1 VPVKKKIIRGTS
13 SGHLVVGAGISKEE
27 LSKRVLNSTTK
38 DLRYFMMK
46 WIEKNKTI
54 TPKAFGNWKVVPAE
68 WWKKAREKDYKL
80 LYGN

>member
-1 VPVKKKIIRGTS
+1 
-13 SGHLVVGAGISKEE
+13 
-27 LSKRVLNSTTK
+27 
-38 DLRYFMMK
+38 MMK

-68 WWKKAREKDYKL
+68 WWKKARDKDYKL